1 MFSNLEISKKKDFKE
16 HLNRYDVIHLGYL
29 AYNQKSQSTYIP
41 NEEIRQ
47 ELASAVET
55 KKWNDL
61 ISFHKI

>member
-1 MFSNLEISKKKDFKE
+1 M
-16 HLNRYDVIHLGYL
+16 IHLGYL

-47 ELASAVET
+47 EPASAVET